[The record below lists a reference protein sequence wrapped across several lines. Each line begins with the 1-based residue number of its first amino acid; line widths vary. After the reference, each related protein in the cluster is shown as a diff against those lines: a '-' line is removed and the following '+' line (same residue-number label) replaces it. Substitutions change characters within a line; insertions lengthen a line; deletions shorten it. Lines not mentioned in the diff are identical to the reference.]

1 MIWGRGGKRVEVK
14 KILQSENQPSARR
27 GLSLR
32 SVLLLVLLVGIGA
45 GATAYA
51 LGTAF
56 AASTGSSTTTQQST
70 STTSATTGVH
80 NCTLAS
86 LALTAA

>member
-1 MIWGRGGKRVEVK
+1 MVK

-32 SVLLLVLLVGIGA
+32 SVLLLVLLVGVGA

-51 LGTAF
+51 LGTAL
-56 AASTGSSTTTQQST
+56 AASAGSFTTPNRVQAQPVQQLVCII
-70 STTSATTGVH
+70 AR
-80 NCTLAS
+80 
-86 LALTAA
+86 